1 MRLKNIQLGYAF
13 PEKVT
18 SKIGLD
24 MLRVYIQGTNLFTIT
39 GYDGFDP
46 EIISSVTGNNLTL
59 GVDNQVVPQ
68 SRILTLGFNLKL

>member
-1 MRLKNIQLGYAF
+1 
-13 PEKVT
+13 
-18 SKIGLD
+18 